1 MVECMNSPV
10 LNNDQISED
19 ALLEGQVR
27 VRQPREGYRAAVDP
41 VLLAAAVSAKPKQK
55 VLDVGT
61 GVGTV
66 SLCLAVRVSGLL
78 ITAIENNPIL
88 VALALENAALN
99 SVDLDVVEG
108 DITALPN
115 EITPGTFDH
124 VMANPP
130 YLPETHGHPSP
141 HNIKRAA
148 TREAEVG
155 IEGWATCAHTALKHK
170 GTFTLIHRADRLD
183 AILVVLSQGFGDI
196 GIFPLWPKSADN
208 VGAALDAKR
217 VIIRARKGVSS
228 PLRLL
233 PGLIL
238 HEVDGAYTP
247 AAEQILRG
255 GAEITI

>member
-1 MVECMNSPV
+1 MINSMNSAV
-10 LNNDQISED
+10 LDNDQVSED
-19 ALLEGQVR
+19 TLLEGRVR
-27 VRQPREGYRAAVDP
+27 IRQPREGYRAAIDP
-41 VLLAAAVSAKPKQK
+41 VLLAAAVPAKPKQK
-55 VLDVGT
+55 VLDAGA

-66 SLCLAVRVSGLL
+66 SLCLAARVSGVA
-78 ITAIENNPIL
+78 ITAIEKNPIL
-88 VALALENAALN
+88 AALAAENAALN
-99 SVDLDVVEG
+99 SVKFDVVEG
-108 DITALPN
+108 DITALPK

-141 HNIKRAA
+141 HDIKRAA

-155 IEGWATCAHTALKHK
+155 IEGWVTCAHTALKHK

-183 AILVVLSQGFGDI
+183 TILVVLSQGFGDI
-196 GIFPLWPKSADN
+196 GVFPLWPKSADN
-208 VGAALDAKR
+208 AGAALDAKR

-238 HEVDGAYTP
+238 HEADGAYTP